1 MPPIELLVQALLNG
15 FGLAVVYI
23 LVALGLT
30 LIFSILEIINFAH
43 GEFYMLGGF
52 AAYFLFAVAGLN
64 YFAALVV
71 AVALVGLA
79 GVVAERL
86 VFRHLRGKTLNAFIV
101 SLGLLWVLQAT
112 AQLSFGV
119 LDKSVPSAVSGIVRM
134 GGLIVSRERLMV
146 MLIAVGLI
154 AGLYS
159 FLKFARTGQAMRAAA
174 QDADA
179 AALQGVNIELVSA
192 LGFGI
197 GCALA
202 GAAGALL
209 APIFAVSPTMGALPV
224 VKAFI
229 IIIVGGM
236 GEPAGRGDGRAAA
249 GRGGG
254 AGHAVHEQRR
264 RQHPWLPHGHRDPAR
279 ASPRAPR
286 WLARRS
292 SHGARARARSGSR
305 SSPRRA
311 SPCR

>member
-1 MPPIELLVQALLNG
+1 MPIELLVQALLNG

-30 LIFSILEIINFAH
+30 LIFSILEVINFAH

-52 AAYFLFAVAGLN
+52 AAYYLSAVGGLN
-64 YFAALVV
+64 YVATLVL
-71 AVALVGLA
+71 AMLLVGLA

-119 LDKSVPSAVSGIVRM
+119 LDKSVPSAVSGIVRL
-134 GGLIVSRERLMV
+134 GGVIVSH
-146 MLIAVGLI
+146 
-154 AGLYS
+154 
-159 FLKFARTGQAMRAAA
+159 ARMFVILT
-174 QDADA
+174 A
-179 AALQGVNIELVSA
+179 AALQGVNIELTSA

-236 GEPAGRGDGRAAA
+236 GSLPGAVLGGLLLGAVEGVGTLFMSSAAVNILGFLMVIAILLLRPRGLLGAA
-249 GRGGG
+249 
-254 AGHAVHEQRR
+254 
-264 RQHPWLPHGHRDPAR
+264 
-279 ASPRAPR
+279 
-286 WLARRS
+286 
-292 SHGARARARSGSR
+292 
-305 SSPRRA
+305 
-311 SPCR
+311 

>member
-1 MPPIELLVQALLNG
+1 MPIELLVQALLNG
-15 FGLAVVYI
+15 FGLAIVYI

-30 LIFSILEIINFAH
+30 LIFSILEFINFAH

-52 AAYFLFAVAGLN
+52 AAYYLSAVGGLN
-64 YFAALVV
+64 YVATLVL
-71 AVALVGLA
+71 AMLLVGLA

-119 LDKSVPSAVSGIVRM
+119 LDKSVPSAVSGIVRV
-134 GGLIVSRERLMV
+134 GGIIVSRERLFV
-146 MLIAVGLI
+146 ILTAVALIVGLY
-154 AGLYS
+154 L
-159 FLKFARTGQAMRAAA
+159 FLKFTRTGQAMRAVA
-174 QDADA
+174 QDAEA
-179 AALQGVNIELVSA
+179 AALQGVNIELTSA

-236 GEPAGRGDGRAAA
+236 GSLPGAVLGGLLLGAVEGVGTLFMSSAAVNILGFLMVIAILLLRPRGLLGAA
-249 GRGGG
+249 
-254 AGHAVHEQRR
+254 
-264 RQHPWLPHGHRDPAR
+264 
-279 ASPRAPR
+279 
-286 WLARRS
+286 
-292 SHGARARARSGSR
+292 
-305 SSPRRA
+305 
-311 SPCR
+311 

>member
-1 MPPIELLVQALLNG
+1 VSIDLLVQALLNG
-15 FGLAVVYI
+15 FGLAMVYVLI
-23 LVALGLT
+23 ALGLT

-52 AAYFLFAVAGLN
+52 VAYYVFAVGEVN
-64 YFAALVV
+64 YVV
-71 AVALVGLA
+71 ALLVAVGLVGAA
-79 GVVAERL
+79 GVVAERI

-134 GGLIVSRERLMV
+134 GTLIVSRERLMV
-146 MLIAVGLI
+146 IVVSVGLI
-154 AGLYS
+154 VALYA
-159 FLKFARTGQAMRAAA
+159 FLKFTRTGQAMRAAA

-179 AALQGVNIELVSA
+179 AALQGVNIERVSM

-209 APIFAVSPTMGALPV
+209 APLFAVSPTMGALPV

-236 GEPAGRGDGRAAA
+236 GSLPGAVVGGLLIGAVEGVGTLFMSSAAVNMLGFLMVIAILLLRPRGLL
-249 GRGGG
+249 G
-254 AGHAVHEQRR
+254 A
-264 RQHPWLPHGHRDPAR
+264 
-279 ASPRAPR
+279 
-286 WLARRS
+286 
-292 SHGARARARSGSR
+292 
-305 SSPRRA
+305 
-311 SPCR
+311 

>member
-1 MPPIELLVQALLNG
+1 MPIELLIQALLNG
-15 FGLAVVYI
+15 FGLAVVYV

-52 AAYFLFAVAGLN
+52 AAYYLCAVGGLN
-64 YFAALVV
+64 YVATLVL
-71 AVALVGLA
+71 AVLLVGLA

-119 LDKSVPSAVSGIVRM
+119 LDKSVPSAVSGIVRV
-134 GGLIVSRERLMV
+134 GGVIVSRERLFV
-146 MLIAVGLI
+146 ILTAVALII
-154 AGLYS
+154 GLYL
-159 FLKFARTGQAMRAAA
+159 FLKFTRTGQAMRAVA
-174 QDADA
+174 QDAEA
-179 AALQGVNIELVSA
+179 AALQGINIELTSA

-236 GEPAGRGDGRAAA
+236 GSLPGAVLGGLLLGAVEGVGTLFMSSAAVNILGFLMVIAILLLRPRGLLGAA
-249 GRGGG
+249 
-254 AGHAVHEQRR
+254 
-264 RQHPWLPHGHRDPAR
+264 
-279 ASPRAPR
+279 
-286 WLARRS
+286 
-292 SHGARARARSGSR
+292 
-305 SSPRRA
+305 
-311 SPCR
+311 

>member
-1 MPPIELLVQALLNG
+1 MLIQATLNG

-30 LIFSILEIINFAH
+30 LIFSILDVINFAH

-52 AAYFLFAVAGLN
+52 VTYYGFAVFGIN
-64 YFAALVV
+64 YFVTLGLAVV
-71 AVALVGLA
+71 AVGAA
-79 GVVAERL
+79 GVLAERL

-101 SLGLLWVLQAT
+101 SLGLLWVLQAS
-112 AQLSFGV
+112 AQLGFGV
-119 LDKSVPSAVSGIVRM
+119 LDKSVPSAVSGIVRVF
-134 GGLIVSRERLMV
+134 GFIISRERLVVILVASALMV
-146 MLIAVGLI
+146 A
-154 AGLYS
+154 LYA
-159 FLKFARTGQAMRAAA
+159 FLKLTPTGQAMRAAA

-179 AALQGVNIELVSA
+179 AALQGIDIELISA

-236 GEPAGRGDGRAAA
+236 GSLPGAVLGGLLLGAVEGVGTLFMSSAAVNMLGFLVVIAILLVRPRGLLGAA
-249 GRGGG
+249 
-254 AGHAVHEQRR
+254 
-264 RQHPWLPHGHRDPAR
+264 
-279 ASPRAPR
+279 
-286 WLARRS
+286 
-292 SHGARARARSGSR
+292 
-305 SSPRRA
+305 
-311 SPCR
+311 

>member
-1 MPPIELLVQALLNG
+1 MPIELLIQALLNG

-30 LIFSILEIINFAH
+30 LIFSILEVINFAH

-52 AAYFLFAVAGLN
+52 AAYYLSAVGGLN
-64 YFAALVV
+64 YVATLVL
-71 AVALVGLA
+71 AMLLVGLA

-119 LDKSVPSAVSGIVRM
+119 LDKSVPSAVSGIVRL
-134 GGLIVSRERLMV
+134 GGVIVSRERMFVILTAV
-146 MLIAVGLI
+146 ALIVGLY
-154 AGLYS
+154 L
-159 FLKFARTGQAMRAAA
+159 FLKFTRIGQAMRAVA
-174 QDADA
+174 QDAEA
-179 AALQGVNIELVSA
+179 AALQGVNIELTSA
-192 LGFGI
+192 LGFGL

-236 GEPAGRGDGRAAA
+236 GSLPGAVLGGLLLGAVEGVGTLFMSSAAVNILGFLMVIAILLLRPRGLLGAA
-249 GRGGG
+249 
-254 AGHAVHEQRR
+254 
-264 RQHPWLPHGHRDPAR
+264 
-279 ASPRAPR
+279 
-286 WLARRS
+286 
-292 SHGARARARSGSR
+292 
-305 SSPRRA
+305 
-311 SPCR
+311 

>member
-1 MPPIELLVQALLNG
+1 MPIELLVQALLNG
-15 FGLAVVYI
+15 FGLAVVYV

-30 LIFSILEIINFAH
+30 LIFSILEVINFAH

-52 AAYFLFAVAGLN
+52 AAYYLSAVGGLN
-64 YFAALVV
+64 YVATLVL
-71 AVALVGLA
+71 AMLLVGLA

-119 LDKSVPSAVSGIVRM
+119 LDKSVPSAVSGIVRL
-134 GGLIVSRERLMV
+134 GGVIVSRERMFVILTAIA
-146 MLIAVGLI
+146 LIVGLY
-154 AGLYS
+154 L
-159 FLKFARTGQAMRAAA
+159 FLKFTRTGQAMRAVA
-174 QDADA
+174 QDAEA
-179 AALQGVNIELVSA
+179 AALQGVNIELTSA

-236 GEPAGRGDGRAAA
+236 GSLPGAVLGGLLLGAVEGVGTLFMSSAAVNILGFLMVIAILLLRPRGLLGAA
-249 GRGGG
+249 
-254 AGHAVHEQRR
+254 
-264 RQHPWLPHGHRDPAR
+264 
-279 ASPRAPR
+279 
-286 WLARRS
+286 
-292 SHGARARARSGSR
+292 
-305 SSPRRA
+305 
-311 SPCR
+311 